1 MGTEKESP
9 RRTLLLSIALAVLAL
24 MVAGCGLAPTTA
36 PRASNQWSNGR
47 LLGTAVLNNQLGFQ
61 VDGRGNSTVVWIGL
75 EHELHLARVDERAE
89 VVSHRT
95 LDLHTNSPLRPQLL
109 TDATGQLH
117 LSWFDKE
124 DRGLRL
130 YYARLSADGE
140 VAQGPTALSSLEGRA
155 SSSSMVL
162 DPIGRTVELFWSDN
176 TPNNPGCYHA
186 ALDWSGEVVA
196 AAEMLIPDGISPAA
210 QMDRQG
216 FVHLVWREEPESEKP
231 EFHYAIYDPQRRTLG
246 PDIMASEP
254 LIQMGL
260 LGGPTAGTAFDGP
273 WLGLDQSSVYLAWTL
288 EVRERGQVQDLTF
301 YRAFPQPTLNERNLA
316 EAFYYQPPTV
326 TSPAIH
332 VQGVDPSLTG
342 HPRFLEGQPAHQV
355 LASYTLVS
363 GPGNLETYQIAAIE
377 VGPER
382 VERQEIVSASRGASV
397 RPSVAIDDQ
406 GYLHLVWID
415 TAGFQRYQV
424 VYASN
429 APQAKQTLN
438 RITPYDVVDRVLT
451 TTVQVLS
458 AMFFAPVALTW
469 MLVPLVWLIVFTV
482 RSEAEVSDPSGRRAL
497 VLAML
502 LHLGIKLFFFGDLLS
517 RLTFG
522 SLLSPSLGALL
533 GRWLLPIVMAA
544 ASAGVVW
551 VYLKR
556 ARSQPVLLSYVIFGV
571 IDSILTLV
579 IYVTAPL
586 G

>member
-1 MGTEKESP
+1 MATEKGSP

-24 MVAGCGLAPTTA
+24 IVAGCGLAPTTA

-95 LDLHTNSPLRPQLL
+95 LDLPTNSPLRPQLMA
-109 TDATGQLH
+109 DATGQLH
-117 LSWFDKE
+117 LSWLDKE

-140 VAQGPTALSSLEGRA
+140 VAQGPTALSSLEERA
-155 SSSSMVL
+155 SQSSMVL
-162 DPIGRTVELFWSDN
+162 DPIGRTLELFWSDN

-196 AAEMLIPDGISPAA
+196 PAEMLIPDGISPAA

-216 FVHLVWREEPESEKP
+216 FVHLVWREEPASEKP

-288 EVRERGQVQDLTF
+288 EVRERGQVKDLTF
-301 YRAFPQPTLNERNLA
+301 YQAFPQPALNERNLA
-316 EAFYYQPPTV
+316 EAFYYQPPIV

-382 VERQEIVSASRGASV
+382 VERQEIVSASRGASL

-451 TTVQVLS
+451 TTVRVLS

-482 RSEAEVSDPSGRRAL
+482 RSEAEVSDPSGRRSL

-502 LHLGIKLFFFGDLLS
+502 LHLGIKLFFFGDLLT

-522 SLLSPSLGALL
+522 SLLSPSSDALL
-533 GRWLLPIVMAA
+533 GRWILPIIMAA

-586 G
+586 S

>member
-1 MGTEKESP
+1 MATEKGSP

-124 DRGLRL
+124 DRGLQL

-140 VAQGPTALSSLEGRA
+140 VAQGPTALSSLEERA
-155 SSSSMVL
+155 SQSSMVL

-196 AAEMLIPDGISPAA
+196 PAEMLIPDGISPAA

-260 LGGPTAGTAFDGP
+260 LGGPTAGTGFDGP

-301 YRAFPQPTLNERNLA
+301 YQAFPQPALNERNLA
-316 EAFYYQPPTV
+316 EVFSYPPPIV
-326 TSPAIH
+326 TSPAVH

-382 VERQEIVSASRGASV
+382 VERQEIVSASRGASL
-397 RPSVAIDDQ
+397 RPGVAIDDQ
-406 GYLHLVWID
+406 GYLHLAWID

-451 TTVQVLS
+451 TTVRVLS

-522 SLLSPSLGALL
+522 SLLSPSSGALL

>member
-124 DRGLRL
+124 DRGLQL

-140 VAQGPTALSSLEGRA
+140 VAQGPTALSSLEERA
-155 SSSSMVL
+155 SQSSMVL

-186 ALDWSGEVVA
+186 TLDWSGEVVA
-196 AAEMLIPDGISPAA
+196 PAEMLIPDGISPAA

-260 LGGPTAGTAFDGP
+260 LGGPTAGTAP
-273 WLGLDQSSVYLAWTL
+273 
-288 EVRERGQVQDLTF
+288 
-301 YRAFPQPTLNERNLA
+301 
-316 EAFYYQPPTV
+316 
-326 TSPAIH
+326 
-332 VQGVDPSLTG
+332 LTG
-342 HPRFLEGQPAHQV
+342 HGW
-355 LASYTLVS
+355 
-363 GPGNLETYQIAAIE
+363 G
-377 VGPER
+377 
-382 VERQEIVSASRGASV
+382 
-397 RPSVAIDDQ
+397 
-406 GYLHLVWID
+406 
-415 TAGFQRYQV
+415 
-424 VYASN
+424 
-429 APQAKQTLN
+429 
-438 RITPYDVVDRVLT
+438 LT
-451 TTVQVLS
+451 R
-458 AMFFAPVALTW
+458 
-469 MLVPLVWLIVFTV
+469 V
-482 RSEAEVSDPSGRRAL
+482 RSTWP
-497 VLAML
+497 
-502 LHLGIKLFFFGDLLS
+502 
-517 RLTFG
+517 
-522 SLLSPSLGALL
+522 
-533 GRWLLPIVMAA
+533 GRW
-544 ASAGVVW
+544 
-551 VYLKR
+551 R
-556 ARSQPVLLSYVIFGV
+556 
-571 IDSILTLV
+571 
-579 IYVTAPL
+579 
-586 G
+586 